1 MPYKYN
7 PGDTAFIV
15 ESSRFIREVKV
26 LKIVGGFVTLR
37 FVDRDGGIKLR
48 ESRLFPTKEAAEA
61 SLPKK
66 TSPRSQWP

>member
-1 MPYKYN
+1 MPNKYS

-26 LKIVGGFVTLR
+26 LKSAGEFVTLR
-37 FVDRDGGIKLR
+37 FADSDGGIRLR
-48 ESRLFPTKEAAEA
+48 ESRLFPTREAAEA

-66 TSPRSQWP
+66 TTSRSQWL

>member
-1 MPYKYN
+1 MATKYN